1 MSSGSCQLHLMQGS
15 IRLVPF
21 VLARGVGLYEIRLP
35 CYHEGMDSSSS
46 LSLVTGASGFVG
58 AWVADLLVSEGIPV
72 RCLHRPSSNTAN
84 LPPRGPRVSWVEGD
98 LLDPRSLDRAMEGV
112 HTLYHVAADYRL
124 WTPRRGEILHSNVT
138 GTRNILDAALRS
150 GVSRVVYC
158 SSVAALGTRD
168 DGRPIDETMKVDR
181 ASLVGEYKLSKY
193 EAEQVA
199 LSYATRLSLVVV
211 NPSAPIGGKDIKP
224 TPTGRIV
231 LDYLKG
237 RMKAAIHTGL
247 NVVPVRDVARGH
259 LLAAQKGV
267 AGQKYILGGQNMTLL
282 DLFLHLE
289 AITGIPA
296 PRVTLPREMIL
307 PLAWASEGV
316 SRLTG
321 REPLV
326 PLEGVRMAKKLMY
339 YDGSRA
345 IRELGLVPTP
355 VEEAFREA
363 VRYYVSSGYLES
375 RLADRLSR
383 NLSERLVQAQ

>member
-1 MSSGSCQLHLMQGS
+1 
-15 IRLVPF
+15 
-21 VLARGVGLYEIRLP
+21 
-35 CYHEGMDSSSS
+35 MDSPPFPS
-46 LSLVTGASGFVG
+46 LSLVTGATGFVG
-58 AWVADLLVSEGIPV
+58 SWVADLLVSEGTPV
-72 RCLHRPSSNTAN
+72 RCLHRASSNTSN

-98 LLDPRSLDRAMEGV
+98 LLDPDSLDRAMEGV

-124 WTPRRGEILHSNVT
+124 WTPKKGEILHSNVT
-138 GTRNILDAALRS
+138 GTRNILEAALRA

-168 DGRPIDETMKVDR
+168 DGRPIDETMEVDR
-181 ASLVGEYKLSKY
+181 SSLVGEYKLSKY

-199 LSYATRLSLVVV
+199 LSYANRLSIVVV
-211 NPSAPIGGKDIKP
+211 NPSAPIGGRDIKP

-247 NVVPVRDVARGH
+247 NVVPVKDVARGH
-259 LLAAQKGV
+259 LLAAKKGAV
-267 AGQKYILGGQNMTLL
+267 GEKYILGGQNMTLL
-282 DLFLHLE
+282 ELFRHLE

-296 PRVTLPREMIL
+296 PQVTIPREMIL
-307 PLAWASEGV
+307 PLAWVSEGV
-316 SRLTG
+316 SRVTG
-321 REPLV
+321 REPLI

-339 YDGSRA
+339 YNGSRA

-355 VEEAFREA
+355 VEEAFRDA
-363 VRYYVSSGYLES
+363 VQYYLSSGYLEP

-383 NLSERLVQAQ
+383 TFSERLAQAQG

>member
-1 MSSGSCQLHLMQGS
+1 MSSS
-15 IRLVPF
+15 P
-21 VLARGVGLYEIRLP
+21 
-35 CYHEGMDSSSS
+35 SSS
-46 LSLVTGASGFVG
+46 LSLVTGATGFVG

-72 RCLHRPSSNTAN
+72 RCLHRASSHTAN

-98 LLDPRSLDRAMEGV
+98 LLDQRSLDRAMEGV
-112 HTLYHVAADYRL
+112 QTLYHVAADYRL
-124 WTPRRGEILHSNVT
+124 WTPKKGEILHSNVT
-138 GTRNILDAALRS
+138 GTRNVLDAALRA

-158 SSVAALGTRD
+158 SSVAALGTRS
-168 DGRPIDETMKVDR
+168 DGRPIDESMEVDR
-181 ASLVGEYKLSKY
+181 SSLVGEYKLSKY
-193 EAEQVA
+193 EAERVA
-199 LSYATRLSLVVV
+199 LSYADRLSLVVV
-211 NPSAPIGGKDIKP
+211 NPSAPIGARDIKP

-237 RMKAAIHTGL
+237 RMKAVLHTGL

-259 LLAAQKGV
+259 LLAAQKGIS
-267 AGQKYILGGQNMTLL
+267 GQKYILGGQNMTLL
-282 DLFLHLE
+282 ELFRHLE

-296 PRVTLPREMIL
+296 PRVTIPREMSL
-307 PLAWASEGV
+307 PLAWISEGI

-321 REPLV
+321 EEPLV

-363 VRYYVSSGYLES
+363 VNYYVSPDYLEP

-383 NLSERLVQAQ
+383 NLSAKFAKA